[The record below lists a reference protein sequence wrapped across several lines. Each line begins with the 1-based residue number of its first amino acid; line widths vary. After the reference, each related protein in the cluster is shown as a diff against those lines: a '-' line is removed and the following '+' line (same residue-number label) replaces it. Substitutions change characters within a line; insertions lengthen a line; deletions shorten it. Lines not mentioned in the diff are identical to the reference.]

1 MYYRF
6 CKPPILKRH
15 YGIKANLSPAFG
27 IHASFLQGIRCSET
41 PLLMVELFWWLLLST
56 FLLPPDSLIF
66 PFHDSQLVGKGYLT
80 VKVLNEMGFCI
91 LLLCP
96 KPCDRCVILM
106 QAPTK
111 CFDLPANGT
120 SAMLLDNINLFINW
134 WTFLDFHWIGF
145 PGFKSMLKKNCCE
158 ANLPTISLLLTPFLF
173 AVGMTLL
180 LLLVTVMEY
189 LRSFLCEKKLCP
201 SLFFGAFGRLNEKAF
216 CVCKYLFGLF
226 LRFDGVSNMFPEVF
240 SE

>member
-96 KPCDRCVILM
+96 KPCDPVLFSCRLLQNVSIFLLM
-106 QAPTK
+106 ERLG
-111 CFDLPANGT
+111 CFLT
-120 SAMLLDNINLFINW
+120 TLI
-134 WTFLDFHWIGF
+134 FLSIG
-145 PGFKSMLKKNCCE
+145 G
-158 ANLPTISLLLTPFLF
+158 PFLISTELAFLNSNTCWRRF
-173 AVGMTLL
+173 AV
-180 LLLVTVMEY
+180 EQIYRPY
-189 LRSFLCEKKLCP
+189 LCCWLP
-201 SLFFGAFGRLNEKAF
+201 
-216 CVCKYLFGLF
+216 
-226 LRFDGVSNMFPEVF
+226 F
-240 SE
+240 SS